1 MKAFAKD
8 WGPAVAT
15 GTGLALTFPRWGC
28 FPLAWFALVPL
39 ITRCRSI
46 KPAQA
51 ALHFYGAG
59 LLFNLLVLQWLTANI
74 YWAGGWATIGYVLLC
89 MYLASY
95 WAALG
100 AAWVWIKESPGP
112 AGGPITFALLWVAM
126 EFAQARLFTGF
137 GWLALG
143 YAHARDLLLLQWA
156 SVGTVYMLSAIVVC
170 GSACLAYAFV
180 ERKNRGRYA
189 AAALCLAALSHGA
202 GWMMLEDPDMTLG
215 DPETAPSPLVVGIF
229 QSNFSV
235 EMKQDRSFHVEMVRR
250 AVSASRVLAETK
262 NTDLIVWPE
271 ALVVN
276 GLERFP
282 VQEMVTE
289 FARDADTDLF
299 TGSDRVERESGEF
312 YNSSYLISREGEI
325 MGHYDKM
332 HLAPFGEYFP
342 FNDLLPFV
350 SALVPG
356 VGGMEAGDEV
366 ALFEAG
372 DRRFGPLICFEVLF
386 PTMAEELRSRG
397 ADFLVVITN
406 LGWFGQSNAIPQEL
420 EIARV
425 RAVETRLPL
434 IHVAN
439 TGISGMVDPWG
450 RFTAVDGLVDEEGR
464 YREFVDTPHPEETI
478 RMRLTG
484 AFLIPEPGRRPLPM
498 NPGLFPWIAVAAL
511 LAVVCASL
519 VWPTAT
525 VAAGGRG

>member
-1 MKAFAKD
+1 MISSSMKAFAKD
-8 WGPAVAT
+8 WGPALAT

-28 FPLAWFALVPL
+28 FPLAWFALIPL
-39 ITRCRSI
+39 IARCRSLT
-46 KPAQA
+46 PAQA
-51 ALHFYGAG
+51 ALHFYAAG
-59 LLFNLLVLQWLTANI
+59 LLFHLLALQWLTSNI

-89 MYLASY
+89 MYLATY

-100 AAWVWIKESPGP
+100 AAWVWIKERPGP

-137 GWLALG
+137 GWLTLG

-156 SVGTVYMLSAIVVC
+156 SVGTVHLVSAIVVC
-170 GSACLAYAFV
+170 GGACLAYAFV
-180 ERKNRGRYA
+180 DRKARGRYM
-189 AAALCLAALSHGA
+189 AAALCLAALSHGG
-202 GWMMLEDPDMTLG
+202 GWMMLD

-229 QSNFSV
+229 QSNFPV

-250 AVSASRVLAETK
+250 AVSASQVLAETK
-262 NTDLIVWPE
+262 DTDLIVWPE

-282 VQEMVTE
+282 VQDMLTAFV
-289 FARDADTDLF
+289 RDADTDLF
-299 TGSDRVERESGEF
+299 TGSDRVDRDSGEF
-312 YNSSYLISREGEI
+312 YNSSYLINREGEM

-342 FNDLLPFV
+342 FGDLLPFV

-356 VGGMEAGDEV
+356 VGGMATGDEV
-366 ALFEAG
+366 VVFETG
-372 DRRFGPLICFEVLF
+372 GRRFGPLICFEVLF
-386 PTMAEELRSRG
+386 PAMAEELRNRG
-397 ADFLVVITN
+397 GDFLVVITN

-420 EIARV
+420 EIARM

-434 IHVAN
+434 IHTAN
-439 TGISGMVDPWG
+439 TGISGLVDPWG

-464 YREFVDTPHPEETI
+464 YREFVNTPHPEETI

-484 AFLIPEPGRRPLPM
+484 AFPIPEPGHRPLPI
-498 NPGLFPWIAVAAL
+498 NPGRFPWIAVGAL
-511 LAVVCASL
+511 LAVVGASL
-519 VWPTAT
+519 IWPAST